1 MTTLAV
7 RPSDNIFG
15 GLDTPTA
22 GREAGS
28 LKLAL
33 WSELERLRGKGA
45 RTSGA
50 FHDLESLARENGTTV
65 QQSATFTIA
74 QRLLL
79 VLPSDIPS
87 PDLDVDNEG
96 DVVFDWCGTGSRMMT
111 IALGEDGRVSYAA
124 RLSSTK
130 NRNGNDLFID
140 VVPPEIID
148 LVRAVTGQ

>member
-1 MTTLAV
+1 MTTLAI
-7 RPSDNIFG
+7 RASDNVFG

-28 LKLAL
+28 LNRAL
-33 WSELERLRGKGA
+33 WSELERLRSKSA

-65 QQSATFTIA
+65 QQRAAFTLA

-79 VLPSDIPS
+79 ILPSDIPS
-87 PDLDVDNEG
+87 PDLDIDNEG
-96 DVVFDWCGTGSRMMT
+96 DVVFDWYGTGSRMMT
-111 IALGEDGRVSYAA
+111 IALRADGRVSYAA

-148 LVRAVTGQ
+148 LVRAVTG